1 MIMRKNQKIFTIG
14 VSWLLL
20 VILAG
25 AIPIWS
31 APGVETEVLADF
43 DVVEADL
50 RDVFRSLAEIG
61 DINVLLDPSV
71 KGVATIKLKHGLTI
85 KEAMEMLAQTYG
97 YSYRWITASRT
108 ILIGNEKTFTQFE
121 TKETKIYALN
131 YAQTDQV
138 VESLKIAVPSDQIGI
153 DKRTNQL
160 TIRASLLEH
169 QNIEELIERLDREM
183 PQINIEA
190 RVEELTKEASEDLG
204 VLWSFGQTD
213 NDIDFRVTT
222 TATLSALESENKA
235 RLLARPNISTVDG
248 QEGKIF
254 IGERYPVVTTK
265 QTSDGLETQITY
277 VEFGTSLKVV
287 PRLNEDNVVTVLVQ
301 AYVSSDKRWIPLN
314 DGNEIPL
321 VSTREASSVVRLR
334 EGETFI
340 LSGLNLSKDSL
351 GDSGTPGLR
360 KVPVLG
366 RLFGTKSSR
375 EEETEIVIFLT
386 PKVVELSSSQR
397 ETAISSNLQSG
408 AASAR
413 PLEATTQSTAVD
425 DALGYDQEG
434 VELRGEAAQT
444 LPSPNDEAV
453 DGETTVN
460 EPIPSPPENPP
471 VDSSITSGAAG
482 SFAKPTPEAAVSS
495 PSGRG
500 PVDGTNASPGY
511 KVKYI
516 VKQGDTALSIATKYG
531 VTSESIRQANQFEAN
546 KVLPVGLDIVIPIPE
561 DHRYILKP
569 KETIWRLAKRHGTSV
584 EILMEINNFTD
595 YTKIEAGQQI
605 ILPVP
610 TDRIID
616 SRF

>member
-1 MIMRKNQKIFTIG
+1 MRKNQRIFIISI
-14 VSWLLL
+14 SWLFLLL
-20 VILAG
+20 VGGISGWG
-25 AIPIWS
+25 ASGIK
-31 APGVETEVLADF
+31 TDVLADF

-71 KGVATIKLKHGLTI
+71 RGVATIKLKHGLTI
-85 KEAMEMLAQTYG
+85 KEALEMLAQTYG
-97 YSYRWITASRT
+97 YSYRWVTASRT

-131 YAQTDQV
+131 YAQTDHV
-138 VESLKIAVPSDQIGI
+138 VESLKVVVPAEQIGV
-153 DKRTNQL
+153 DRRTNQL
-160 TIRASLLEH
+160 TVRASVLEH
-169 QNIEELIERLDREM
+169 QNIEELIKRLDREM

-213 NDIDFRVTT
+213 SNIDFRVTT
-222 TATLSALESENKA
+222 MATLRELEAENKA

-287 PRLNEDNVVTVLVQ
+287 PRLNEDNVVTILVQ
-301 AYVSSDKRWIPLN
+301 AYVSSDKRWIALN

-351 GDSGTPGLR
+351 GDSGSPGLK

-366 RLFGTKSSR
+366 RLFGTKSSK
-375 EEETEIVIFLT
+375 EEDTEIVIFLT

-413 PLEATTQSTAVD
+413 PIEITSEPLSQPV
-425 DALGYDQEG
+425 QEDG
-434 VELRGEAAQT
+434 GLKDEEIGGEMESLPQNIPA
-444 LPSPNDEAV
+444 PSPEPVGQPPLTSGTAKEFPDASASSENEIGADE
-453 DGETTVN
+453 EIN
-460 EPIPSPPENPP
+460 EP
-471 VDSSITSGAAG
+471 SGL
-482 SFAKPTPEAAVSS
+482 
-495 PSGRG
+495 
-500 PVDGTNASPGY
+500 

-516 VKQGDTALSIATKYG
+516 VKQGDTVLSIATKYG
-531 VTSESIRQANQFEAN
+531 VTSESIRQVNQLEAN
-546 KVLPVGLDIVIPIPE
+546 KGLPVGLDIVIPVPE
-561 DHRYILKP
+561 SHRYVLKP
-569 KETIWRLAKRHGTSV
+569 KETIWRLAKRHGTTV
-584 EILMEINNFTD
+584 EILMEINNLTD
-595 YTKIEAGQQI
+595 YTKVEAGLQI

-610 TDRIID
+610 ADRIID